1 MTVIRKT
8 AGGHGPN
15 RDMPAPQLP
24 RGRRRGQ
31 ARCCATM
38 PALLMCSGH
47 FLLAEVRAH
56 GGAPPSARWI
66 VVCALLT
73 TITAPLCIPPGADSA
88 PEGNE
93 QQAVADTTMLGLL
106 PAAARAAA
114 DEVRATRH
122 TRLGARRAWR
132 PAVACQGREEIEPRP
147 VRSWQEG
154 VCATGAHDHLRAL
167 RDVRWRQAEEPS
179 VFDKLPPPCPDQVP
193 LDALEGRGPPRRLAS
208 RPGLVTGCYTGSRSR
223 RRGRDH
229 GGGRGGRE
237 GGGRGAGS
245 GTGGGW

>member
-1 MTVIRKT
+1 M
-8 AGGHGPN
+8 A
-15 RDMPAPQLP
+15 PAPQLP

-154 VCATGAHDHLRAL
+154 VLR
-167 RDVRWRQAEEPS
+167 
-179 VFDKLPPPCPDQVP
+179 
-193 LDALEGRGPPRRLAS
+193 GRTHRKACAS
-208 RPGLVTGCYTGSRSR
+208 RSASSWSRAGRSTRVPSSGCGDVWHRPHT
-223 RRGRDH
+223 
-229 GGGRGGRE
+229 
-237 GGGRGAGS
+237 
-245 GTGGGW
+245 